1 MDSPSGPGPSGA
13 ELPASDYFSVQMH
26 LLHECNLRCAH
37 CYDAHHG
44 ALRMPETAE
53 IKRRLDAI
61 YAFGAS
67 EGVVPDMHLS
77 GGEPTVRP
85 DLVELVDYIFTQKG
99 GDALLFT
106 NGTRWSPRLARD
118 LYLAGLRFV
127 QISLEGPETLTDR
140 VRGQG
145 VFQQATATLRMLREM
160 GFSLT
165 VSTTITALNIQ
176 ELEHFVASL
185 DPLGIHFHLRE
196 VFPVGAG
203 ADLLQITPDQR
214 RALARWAIAYEG
226 DSTLGMED
234 PVHCSVDPVYARGR
248 RGCVAARNHFAVDVD
263 GSIYPCRVLAH
274 RVGHV
279 NYLRAAWYHPDMVRI
294 RNREFTG
301 QCGRC
306 ELKLNCGGCR
316 VHAQLNGDLFGED
329 TRCFAQEQGLLH
341 AEVS

>member
-1 MDSPSGPGPSGA
+1 MTSTSAGDGIEVEP
-13 ELPASDYFSVQMH
+13 YFSVQMH
-26 LLHECNLRCAH
+26 LLHECNLKCAH
-37 CYDAHHG
+37 CYDAHHP
-44 ALRMPETAE
+44 ALGMPSTAE

-77 GGEPTVRP
+77 GGEPTVRK
-85 DLVELVDYIFTQKG
+85 DLVELVDHIFSRKG

-106 NGTRWSPRLARD
+106 NGTRWTKRLASD
-118 LYLAGLRFV
+118 LFLAGLRYV
-127 QISLEGPETLTDR
+127 QISLEGPETFTDR
-140 VRGQG
+140 VRGEG
-145 VFQQATATLRMLREM
+145 VYGKAMETLGMLRQM
-160 GFSLT
+160 GFRLT
-165 VSTTITALNIQ
+165 VSTTVTALNYPVLQ
-176 ELEHFVASL
+176 AFVEEL

-203 ADLLQITPDQR
+203 ADLLQVTAGQR
-214 RALARWAIAYEG
+214 RELAQWAIAYDGESSIG
-226 DSTLGMED
+226 LED
-234 PVHCSVDPVYARGR
+234 PVHCSVDPRYARGR

-274 RVGHV
+274 RVGHI

-294 RNREFTG
+294 RNRDFSG

-306 ELKLNCGGCR
+306 ELKAHCGGCR

-329 TRCFAQEQGLLH
+329 TRCFAQEHGLIR
-341 AEVS
+341 AEA

>member
-1 MDSPSGPGPSGA
+1 MSPAIPSA
-13 ELPASDYFSVQMH
+13 EAEAAASPYFSVQMH
-26 LLHECNLRCAH
+26 LLHECNLKCAH
-37 CYDAHHG
+37 CYDAHHP
-44 ALRMPETAE
+44 ALGMPSTAE

-61 YAFGAS
+61 YAFGAT

-77 GGEPTVRP
+77 GGEPTVRK
-85 DLVELVDYIFTQKG
+85 DLVEIVDHIFDRKG

-106 NGTRWSPRLARD
+106 NATRWTKRLAAD

-127 QISLEGPETLTDR
+127 QISLEGPQAFTDGVRGAGVYDRAMETLDML
-140 VRGQG
+140 QG
-145 VFQQATATLRMLREM
+145 M
-160 GFSLT
+160 GFRLT
-165 VSTTITALNIQ
+165 VSTTVTAVNYPVLRA
-176 ELEHFVASL
+176 FVEEL

-203 ADLLQITPDQR
+203 SDLLQISTEQR
-214 RALARWAIAYEG
+214 REFSQWAIDYDG
-226 DSTLGMED
+226 DSTIGVED
-234 PVHCSVDPVYARGR
+234 PVHCSVDPRYAEDR

-294 RNREFTG
+294 RNRDFTG

-306 ELKLNCGGCR
+306 ELKANCGGCR
-316 VHAQLNGDLFGED
+316 VHARLNGDLFGED
-329 TRCFAQEQGLLH
+329 TRCFAQEHGMIR
-341 AEVS
+341 AEAS

>member
-1 MDSPSGPGPSGA
+1 MSPAVPDAEEGEGA
-13 ELPASDYFSVQMH
+13 VAGSYFSVQMH
-26 LLHECNLRCAH
+26 LLHECNLKCAH
-37 CYDAHHG
+37 CYDAHHP
-44 ALRMPETAE
+44 ALGMPSTAE

-61 YAFGAS
+61 YAFGAA

-77 GGEPTVRP
+77 GGEPTVRK
-85 DLVELVDYIFTQKG
+85 DLVEIVDHIFGPKG

-106 NGTRWSPRLARD
+106 NGTRWTKRLAAD

-127 QISLEGPETLTDR
+127 QISLEGPRAFTDGIRGAGVYDRAMDTL
-140 VRGQG
+140 G
-145 VFQQATATLRMLREM
+145 MLRGM
-160 GFSLT
+160 GFRLT
-165 VSTTITALNIQ
+165 VSTTVTALNYPVLQ
-176 ELEHFVASL
+176 AFVEEL

-203 ADLLQITPDQR
+203 ADLLQITADQR
-214 RALARWAIAYEG
+214 RAFSRWAIAYDG
-226 DSTLGMED
+226 ASSIGIED
-234 PVHCSVDPVYARGR
+234 PVHCSVDPRYAADR

-306 ELKLNCGGCR
+306 ELKANCGGCR
-316 VHAQLNGDLFGED
+316 VHARLNGDLFGED
-329 TRCFAQEQGLLH
+329 TRCFAQEQGLIG
-341 AEVS
+341 AEAS